1 MEKKAESTI
10 NELNKKIESLQ
21 AKKDAVIKKEKERK
35 AKAQE
40 KWKVVFIRRSGKL
53 LLWALQHDL

>member
-10 NELNKKIESLQ
+10 SELNRKIESLQ
-21 AKKDAVIKKEKERK
+21 ARRDAVIKKEKERK

-40 KWKVVFIRRSGKL
+40 KWSQQFMNLKVV
-53 LLWALQHDL
+53 